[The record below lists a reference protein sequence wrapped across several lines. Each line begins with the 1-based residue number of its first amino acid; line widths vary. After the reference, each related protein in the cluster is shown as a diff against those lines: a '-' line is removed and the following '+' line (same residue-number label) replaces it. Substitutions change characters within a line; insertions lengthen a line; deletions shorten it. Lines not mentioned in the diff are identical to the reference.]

1 MRSCRSLCKNI
12 FNSGSRVCEGYRAA
26 ECPPRGDVDVQEV
39 PRPTAASK
47 LPPMACRNAGSL
59 DCDRG
64 LACTGGSNTTA
75 TTAAAAGELPNS
87 VVPTSFFNSA
97 WCADST
103 RFCSRAGLYRLLLL
117 GGLGRSSVRDS
128 DWRPSC
134 AWVCRGGRPAHFC
147 PINCQSA
154 GPASA

>member
-1 MRSCRSLCKNI
+1 M
-12 FNSGSRVCEGYRAA
+12 CEGYRAA

-87 VVPTSFFNSA
+87 VVPTSFFNSGVLTPPGSVA
-97 WCADST
+97 ELDCTACCCWEGWGGVRCGTAIGDPAALG
-103 RFCSRAGLYRLLLL
+103 FVGAAGLLIFVLLTASLL
-117 GGLGRSSVRDS
+117 VLLRRK
-128 DWRPSC
+128 WRPIV
-134 AWVCRGGRPAHFC
+134 ARGAHT
-147 PINCQSA
+147 A
-154 GPASA
+154 